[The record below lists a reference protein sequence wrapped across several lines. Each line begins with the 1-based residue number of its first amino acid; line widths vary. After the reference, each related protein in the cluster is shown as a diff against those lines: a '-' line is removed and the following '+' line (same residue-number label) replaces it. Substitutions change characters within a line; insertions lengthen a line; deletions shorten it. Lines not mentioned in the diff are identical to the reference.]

1 MTILVTGGAGYIGSH
16 TCVLLLQAGYNVVIL
31 DDFANSHPEV
41 IRRIAKIAGR
51 EPLLCQAGDVRDR
64 ELVEGILEK
73 YKCDAVIHFAGLK
86 AVGESS
92 ERPLYYYDCNVVGSL
107 RLVQAMR
114 SVGVRKLVFSS
125 TATVYGDPVYLPYD
139 EKHPLAPENV
149 YGRTKLVVENMLRD
163 LYASDPTW
171 AISILRYFNPV
182 GAHESGLIGEDPK
195 GIPNNLMPIVAQVAS
210 GRREKL
216 MVWGN
221 DYDTRDGTGVRDYL
235 HVMDLAR
242 GHIDALKTL
251 DVPGCE
257 AINLGC
263 GKGYSVLEVIREFE
277 RVSNRK
283 VNYEIGPRREGDIA
297 EFYANPK
304 TALKKLGWEAKRDL
318 ESMCKDM
325 WNFQVKNPNGYV

>member
-16 TCVLLLQAGYNVVIL
+16 TCVLLLQAGYNVVII
-31 DDFANSHPEV
+31 DNFDNSHPEV
-41 IRRIAKIAGR
+41 VRRIAKIAGR
-51 EPLLCQAGDVRDR
+51 EPLFCQTGDVRDR
-64 ELVEGILEK
+64 ELVQEILEK
-73 YKCDAVIHFAGLK
+73 YKCRAVIHFAGLK
-86 AVGESS
+86 AVGESA

-107 RLVQAMR
+107 RLLQAMC
-114 SVGVRKLVFSS
+114 SVGVRKIVFSS
-125 TATVYGDPVYLPYD
+125 TATVYGDPAYLPYD

-149 YGRTKLVVENMLRD
+149 YGRTKLMVENMLRD
-163 LYASDPTW
+163 LYASDPRW
-171 AISILRYFNPV
+171 AVSILRYFNPV

-216 MVWGN
+216 MVWGD

-242 GHIDALKTL
+242 GHIDALKSL
-251 DVPGCE
+251 DKAGCE

-263 GKGYSVLEVIREFE
+263 GKGQSVLEVIREFE

-283 VNYEIGPRREGDIA
+283 VNYEVGPRRAGDIA
-297 EFYANPK
+297 EFYADPA
-304 TALKKLGWEAKRDL
+304 TAREKLGWEAKKNL

-325 WNFQVKNPNGYV
+325 WNFQVKNPNGYQ